1 MLVMLVCLGAPG
13 GRVLKRRG
21 PDAADARLSGGCCTV
36 VLKRKG
42 SDAHD
47 AGLLGCSGW
56 CCGNGGALMLLMH
69 AFRGCRAETEGL

>member
-1 MLVMLVCLGAPG
+1 M
-13 GRVLKRRG
+13 LKRRG
-21 PDAADARLSGGCCTV
+21 PDAADARLLGAA

-56 CCGNGGALMLLMH
+56 PCVE
-69 AFRGCRAETEGL
+69 AERP